1 MFEILMALIC
11 GVVLRT
17 DANPLVEVPLG
28 DEVYELLDRLQ
39 AKGIVPPFGETYPL
53 SRGDVARLLGEAS
66 KKDLSPVEKGEIS
79 AYLRRY
85 YDEAQALG
93 IRVGKRRGYFLEKR
107 GPDFHFYLDPVLG
120 LSVRVREGRAFSERG
135 TGFIISALPDIGGG
149 LGSMGFMS
157 HIEWYLMTG
166 RLFGDLFPDETRIL
180 YRKKKGDWIE
190 ADNIGRTDAYMVLPV
205 PYGSLLLGRGRLR
218 WGPGRHG
225 ALLISGETS
234 PWDMVRL
241 RFGYRGLD
249 FSAFTAILR
258 GEDSK
263 GVRRPKYLSGHRLEF
278 RWRGFQFGVSEVV
291 VYGDR
296 FEPSYLNPFAIY
308 LITEPQA
315 SRSIP
320 PDAERGEE
328 GSGDN
333 VLAGVDLG
341 VFWRGWKL
349 YGELMVDDYRPTYSP
364 KYWNNKYGFLV
375 GVYRVDPFGLEDT
388 DLRVEY
394 AFVNQYSYTHER
406 AINRYKHFSRPIGH
420 PVGSDADDLWI
431 SVGRKFRP
439 GVGVQLSYE
448 RLRKGEG
455 GMDRKHEPGD
465 PERWEFLSG
474 TEEVRHILGFKA
486 FWKAI
491 GERGITVD
499 AKYLRIGNLHHQR
512 GRRASG
518 MEVVL
523 TLEQRL

>member
-1 MFEILMALIC
+1 MFGILTILACIGALR
-11 GVVLRT
+11 VE
-17 DANPLVEVPLG
+17 ANPLVEVPLG
-28 DEVYELLDRLQ
+28 DGVYELIDRLQ
-39 AKGIVPPFGETYPL
+39 ARGIIPPSGETYPL
-53 SRGDVARLLGEAS
+53 SRGDVVMLLGVAS
-66 KKDLSPVEKGEIS
+66 AGDLSSVERGEIS
-79 AYLRRY
+79 AYLRLY
-85 YDEAQALG
+85 YDEARALG
-93 IRVGKRRGYFLEKR
+93 VRVGKRRGYFLER
-107 GPDFHFYLDPVLG
+107 SGPDFYFYLDPKVGFG
-120 LSVRVREGRAFSERG
+120 LRVREGKAFPKRG
-135 TGFIISALPDIGGG
+135 TGFIISAFPDVGGTMG
-149 LGSMGFMS
+149 RMGFMS

-166 RLFGDLFPDETRIL
+166 RLFGDLFPDETRVS
-180 YRKKKGDWIE
+180 YRTEKGDWFD

-205 PYGSLLLGRGRLR
+205 PYGSLLLGRGRLL

-225 ALLISGETS
+225 ALLLSGETS

-241 RFGYRGLD
+241 RFGYKGLG
-249 FSAFTAILR
+249 FSSFTAILR

-296 FEPSYLNPFAIY
+296 FEPSYLNPFAVY

-320 PDAERGEE
+320 PEAEHGER

-364 KYWNNKYGFLV
+364 RYWDNKYGFLM
-375 GVYRVDPFGLEDT
+375 GAHWVDPFGLEDV

-420 PVGSDADDLWI
+420 PMGSDADDLWI
-431 SVGRKFRP
+431 SLGRKFRP
-439 GVGVQLSYE
+439 GVGICISYE
-448 RLRKGEG
+448 RLRRGEG
-455 GMDRKHEPGD
+455 GIDRPHRLGD
-465 PERWEFLSG
+465 PKRWEFLSG
-474 TEEVRHILGFKA
+474 VEEVRYILGLRA
-486 FWKAI
+486 FWRTI
-491 GERGITVD
+491 GERGAVLD
-499 AKYLRIGNLHHQR
+499 ARYLRIRNFRHRKGE
-512 GRRASG
+512 GFSG
-518 MEVVL
+518 VEIVL
-523 TLEQRL
+523 TLERRL